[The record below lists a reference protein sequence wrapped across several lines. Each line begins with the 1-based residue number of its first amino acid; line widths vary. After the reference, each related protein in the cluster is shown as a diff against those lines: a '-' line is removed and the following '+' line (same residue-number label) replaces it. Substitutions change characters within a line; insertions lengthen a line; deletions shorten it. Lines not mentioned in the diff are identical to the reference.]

1 MNFCLRGSLVQFKIP
16 AFLSRV
22 IPLSFLFLTLTACAT
37 VQKPLIG
44 IVPGLEVDTLQS
56 AISISMKTGDHGS
69 AGRGYLIFRYP
80 DRFHMAVLSPF
91 GLTVMDVYS
100 DGERLSCLVPSRQT
114 AYVGR
119 VADLPQIGVL
129 RTFALLKWVVAREP
143 QADSAVYGT
152 EVVTPA
158 GDRISYDKLG
168 LMQRKVSP
176 DGDQVTYS
184 GYSNVN
190 GVAFP
195 ETFEIKNVYGDTV
208 RIVFDEPEIN
218 APVEQVALVP
228 NLEGFNVLPLAEFK
242 GM

>member
-16 AFLSRV
+16 SLLSKV
-22 IPLSFLFLTLTACAT
+22 VSLSLLFLALTACAT
-37 VQKPLIG
+37 VQKPLTG
-44 IVPGLEVDTLQS
+44 VVPGLEVDTLQS
-56 AISISMKTGDHGS
+56 AISISMKTGEHGS
-69 AGRGYLIFRYP
+69 AGRGFLIFRYP
-80 DRFHMAVLSPF
+80 DRFHVAVLSPF

-100 DGERLSCLVPSRQT
+100 DGERLSCLMPSRQT

-119 VADLPQIGVL
+119 VADLPHVGVL

-143 QADSAVYGT
+143 QADPAVYGT

-158 GDRISYDKLG
+158 GDRISYDTFG
-168 LMQRKVSP
+168 LMLRKVSP
-176 DGDQVTYS
+176 DGDQVTYT

-208 RIVFDEPEIN
+208 RVVFDEPEIN
-218 APVEQVALVP
+218 APVEQAALAP
-228 NLEGFNVLPLAEFK
+228 NLQGLIVLPLAEFK